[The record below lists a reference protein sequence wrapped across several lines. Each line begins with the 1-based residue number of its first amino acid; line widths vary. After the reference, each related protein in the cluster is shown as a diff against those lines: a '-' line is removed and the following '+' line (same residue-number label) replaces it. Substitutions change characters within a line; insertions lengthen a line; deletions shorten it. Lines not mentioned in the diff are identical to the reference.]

1 MLELRHIHHHWI
13 GPNGQPQPLLNDVS
27 LQVPRGQTVAL
38 LGASGSGKST
48 LLKIIAGL
56 EAPESG
62 SVWLDGQD
70 ITAWPPERRRLALMF
85 QDYVLFPH
93 LNVQDNVAFGLVE
106 QGVPRAQARERANGL
121 LQRFGLA
128 GRGRDPVATLS
139 GGEQQRVALA
149 RALITEPQA
158 LLLDEPFSA
167 LDAERRDSLRAEFAQ
182 RIAEHGIR
190 AVLVTHDEA
199 EARAMATTAW
209 RLQEG
214 QLHPLWC
221 CLSSGWVGDGVS
233 FGASIR

>member
-1 MLELRHIHHHWI
+1 MLELRHIHHHWT
-13 GPNGQPQPLLNDVS
+13 GPNGQPQPLLQDVN
-27 LQVPRGQTVAL
+27 LQVARGQTVAL
-38 LGASGSGKST
+38 LGPSGSGKST

-56 EAPESG
+56 ELPESG

-70 ITAWPPERRRLALMF
+70 ISAWPPERRRLALMF

-106 QGVPRAQARERANGL
+106 QGVPRAQARERANDL
-121 LQRFGLA
+121 LQRFGLV
-128 GRGRDPVATLS
+128 GRGSDPVATLS

-149 RALITEPQA
+149 RALITQPRA

-182 RIAEHGIR
+182 RIAEHGMR

-199 EARAMATTAW
+199 EARAMASAAW
-209 RLQEG
+209 RLQG
-214 QLHPLWC
+214 GGLVSLW
-221 CLSSGWVGDGVS
+221 
-233 FGASIR
+233 

>member
-56 EAPESG
+56 ETPESG

-106 QGVPRAQARERANGL
+106 HGEPRAQARERANGL

-128 GRGRDPVATLS
+128 GRGLDPVATLS

-149 RALITEPQA
+149 RAVITEPRA

-167 LDAERRDSLRAEFAQ
+167 LDAEMRDSLRAEFAQ
-182 RIAEHGIR
+182 RIAEHGMR
-190 AVLVTHDEA
+190 ALLVTHDEA
-199 EARAMATTAW
+199 EARAMASAAW
-209 RLQEG
+209 RLQG
-214 QLHPLWC
+214 GGLVSLW
-221 CLSSGWVGDGVS
+221 
-233 FGASIR
+233 

>member
-13 GPNGQPQPLLNDVS
+13 GPNGQPQPLLNDVN

-149 RALITEPQA
+149 RALITQPRA

-167 LDAERRDSLRAEFAQ
+167 LDAEMRDSLRAEFAQ
-182 RIAEHGIR
+182 RIAEHGMR
-190 AVLVTHDEA
+190 ALLVTHDEA
-199 EARAMATTAW
+199 EARAMASGAW
-209 RLQEG
+209 RLQG
-214 QLHPLWC
+214 GGLVSLW
-221 CLSSGWVGDGVS
+221 
-233 FGASIR
+233 

>member
-13 GPNGQPQPLLNDVS
+13 GPNGQPQPLLNDVN

-149 RALITEPQA
+149 RAVITEPRA

-167 LDAERRDSLRAEFAQ
+167 LDAEMRDSLRAEFAQ
-182 RIAEHGIR
+182 RIAEHGMR
-190 AVLVTHDEA
+190 ALLVTHDEA
-199 EARAMATTAW
+199 EARAMASGAW
-209 RLQEG
+209 RLQG
-214 QLHPLWC
+214 GGLVSLW
-221 CLSSGWVGDGVS
+221 
-233 FGASIR
+233 

>member
-13 GPNGQPQPLLNDVS
+13 GPNGQPQPLLQDVN
-27 LQVPRGQTVAL
+27 LQVARGQTVAL
-38 LGASGSGKST
+38 LGPSGSGKST

-56 EAPESG
+56 ELPESG

-70 ITAWPPERRRLALMF
+70 ISAWPPERRRLALMF

-106 QGVPRAQARERANGL
+106 QGVPRAQARERANDL
-121 LQRFGLA
+121 LQRFGLV
-128 GRGRDPVATLS
+128 GRGSDPVATLS

-149 RALITEPQA
+149 RALITQPRA

-182 RIAEHGIR
+182 RIAEHGMR

-199 EARAMATTAW
+199 EARAMASAAW
-209 RLQEG
+209 RLQG
-214 QLHPLWC
+214 GGLVSLW
-221 CLSSGWVGDGVS
+221 
-233 FGASIR
+233 

>member
-1 MLELRHIHHHWI
+1 
-13 GPNGQPQPLLNDVS
+13 
-27 LQVPRGQTVAL
+27 
-38 LGASGSGKST
+38 
-48 LLKIIAGL
+48 
-56 EAPESG
+56 
-62 SVWLDGQD
+62 
-70 ITAWPPERRRLALMF
+70 MF

-149 RALITEPQA
+149 RALITQPRA

-167 LDAERRDSLRAEFAQ
+167 LDAEMRDSLRAEFAQ
-182 RIAEHGIR
+182 RIAEHGMR

-199 EARAMATTAW
+199 EARTMASAAW
-209 RLQEG
+209 RLQG
-214 QLHPLWC
+214 GV
-221 CLSSGWVGDGVS
+221 LSPVW
-233 FGASIR
+233 

>member
-13 GPNGQPQPLLNDVS
+13 GPNGQIQPLLIDVS

-106 QGVPRAQARERANGL
+106 QGVPRAQARARANGL
-121 LQRFGLA
+121 LQHFGLS

-167 LDAERRDSLRAEFAQ
+167 LDAERRDSLRAEFAH
-182 RIAEHGIR
+182 RIAEHGMR
-190 AVLVTHDEA
+190 AVLVTHDED
-199 EARAMATTAW
+199 EARAMASTAW
-209 RLQEG
+209 RLQG
-214 QLHPLWC
+214 AGLLRLW
-221 CLSSGWVGDGVS
+221 
-233 FGASIR
+233 